1 MIVFLKKII
10 YFKISDV
17 WIFCW
22 MIVILIVFVFCR
34 KNGIFYFVIYVI
46 FDERYLNVN
55 NLFVVGKG

>member
-34 KNGIFYFVIYVI
+34 KNEIFYFVIYVI